1 MRNKHIGFI
10 LGLLIALLIYFLPLQ
25 GLGKQGQVGLALTL
39 MTVVF
44 WAFQIAQT
52 GYTSGLYLVL
62 LVILKVAE
70 PAVIFGSWL
79 GSTMY
84 LIIGAY
90 LIAEA
95 VQTSGLGERIAYI
108 FILRFVTSFKSVLV
122 SIFILTFALSLLIP
136 HPWPRA
142 FLIMSVMMTL
152 IESTKMNQED
162 ARKIGFTVFASSV
175 PVSLIFLTGDSVL
188 NPLAIQYSHSNLG
201 WMGWFKVMGVPA
213 IFASIATCIL
223 ILKLFKPKE
232 EITIDKHVIRSKLHQ
247 MGKISAK
254 EKKIIVWLAIAITLW
269 STDTIHGIDIG
280 WITFL
285 IAMAMSLP
293 LIGGLITPKS
303 WKEVPV
309 QVLIFITAAIAIGT
323 VGSQTG
329 MNAWLANALLPTS
342 IPSNLF
348 ALAGIITTI
357 SIIIHMFLGSVIA
370 VMGVAIPALLI
381 SLKSIGID
389 PLVTTLWV
397 YSAIAVH
404 YILPFHHLTIL
415 VGQGEENGLYS
426 QRESIKLGLPLL
438 LVTYAMTVIVEL
450 FWWKIIGL
458 L

>member
-142 FLIMSVMMTL
+142 FFNHVG
-152 IESTKMNQED
+152 ND
-162 ARKIGFTVFASSV
+162 
-175 PVSLIFLTGDSVL
+175 DS
-188 NPLAIQYSHSNLG
+188 
-201 WMGWFKVMGVPA
+201 
-213 IFASIATCIL
+213 
-223 ILKLFKPKE
+223 
-232 EITIDKHVIRSKLHQ
+232 D
-247 MGKISAK
+247 
-254 EKKIIVWLAIAITLW
+254 
-269 STDTIHGIDIG
+269 
-280 WITFL
+280 
-285 IAMAMSLP
+285 
-293 LIGGLITPKS
+293 
-303 WKEVPV
+303 
-309 QVLIFITAAIAIGT
+309 
-323 VGSQTG
+323 
-329 MNAWLANALLPTS
+329 
-342 IPSNLF
+342 
-348 ALAGIITTI
+348 
-357 SIIIHMFLGSVIA
+357 
-370 VMGVAIPALLI
+370 
-381 SLKSIGID
+381 
-389 PLVTTLWV
+389 
-397 YSAIAVH
+397 
-404 YILPFHHLTIL
+404 
-415 VGQGEENGLYS
+415 
-426 QRESIKLGLPLL
+426 
-438 LVTYAMTVIVEL
+438 
-450 FWWKIIGL
+450 
-458 L
+458 